1 MVEMMIEPDPPIPF
15 EDETFLETLNAVGE
29 YDKVAERP
37 MRPPMNAKQL
47 RAAQRVIN
55 GDVVRNRRKALGM
68 TQIELGIRAAT
79 TSRVIASIE
88 RNRTLDPPTS
98 TTLRLAKALSIT
110 VEALCAGAQPY
121 TSRTA
126 TKPRDRHSYPT
137 Q

>member
-1 MVEMMIEPDPPIPF
+1 MDPDPAPPF

-29 YDKVAERP
+29 HDKVAERP

-47 RAAQRVIN
+47 VRAQRVIN
-55 GDVVRNRRKALGM
+55 GDVVRTRRKALGM

-98 TTLRLAKALSIT
+98 TTLRLAKALSVT
-110 VEALCAGAQPY
+110 VEALCAGA
-121 TSRTA
+121 
-126 TKPRDRHSYPT
+126 
-137 Q
+137 